1 MRALIA
7 AATGLVLAFAPVLAL
22 TAYVP
27 RGSLALGLL
36 LLALSLALEAL
47 ARRPADPAP
56 TATAEPEPVSA

>member
-7 AATGLVLAFAPVLAL
+7 AATGLVPAFALVLAIS
-22 TAYVP
+22 AYVP
-27 RGSLALGLL
+27 RGSLTLGLL
-36 LLALSLALEAL
+36 LLALSPVLETL